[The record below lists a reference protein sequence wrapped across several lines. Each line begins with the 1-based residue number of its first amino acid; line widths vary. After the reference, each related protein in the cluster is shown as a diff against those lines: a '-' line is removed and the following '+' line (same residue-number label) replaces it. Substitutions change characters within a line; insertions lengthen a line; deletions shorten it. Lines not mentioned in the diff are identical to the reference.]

1 MYASNQQGFPIK
13 IGSGSEPYNFHLKCW
28 MCGYDFNCS
37 TTHKDELPNKVG
49 MNVRFSNIRGRDDW
63 QLKIMCEVNYELS
76 RSSLNKYVNLK
87 FKG

>member
-1 MYASNQQGFPIK
+1 
-13 IGSGSEPYNFHLKCW
+13 

-49 MNVRFSNIRGRDDW
+49 LNVRFSNIKGKDDW

-76 RSSLNKYVNLK
+76 RFSLKRKYELDVQV
-87 FKG
+87 

>member
-1 MYASNQQGFPIK
+1 
-13 IGSGSEPYNFHLKCW
+13 
-28 MCGYDFNCS
+28 MCDYDFNCS